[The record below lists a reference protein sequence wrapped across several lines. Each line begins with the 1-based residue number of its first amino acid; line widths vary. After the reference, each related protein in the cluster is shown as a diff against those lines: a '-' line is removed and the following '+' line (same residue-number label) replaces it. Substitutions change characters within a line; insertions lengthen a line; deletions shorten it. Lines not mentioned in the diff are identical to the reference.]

1 MQRVPGILT
10 TLAGMSD
17 GMSLKIMAGTRMKHT
32 SATSGG
38 GGASAVAGGGMA
50 ETTKGSGSRSGGGT
64 SPSSSS
70 IIRSSGTA
78 YEGSEG
84 VERRMHAAGIHQK
97 GQGERKFRFE
107 GDESGGEGGGGEV
120 EEEEEE
126 KCLEYLESDL
136 HLKRITSIQSLG
148 AGCIAT
154 IATVKQM
161 AGAILKNGIV
171 VILLKLLFSPGEEAR
186 ECRECAASAL
196 CLFAQGSSDGR
207 EEIVQRGGVKCLL
220 DVLAPIT
227 AENRKETREEKEKG
241 QYAHI

>member
-38 GGASAVAGGGMA
+38 GSGVSAAAGGGMA

-70 IIRSSGTA
+70 RIRSSGTA
-78 YEGSEG
+78 YEGPEG
-84 VERRMHAAGIHQK
+84 VERRMHVAGIHRK
-97 GQGERKFRFE
+97 GKGERKFRFE
-107 GDESGGEGGGGEV
+107 GDESGEGGGGEV

-136 HLKRITSIQSLG
+136 HLKHITSIQSLG

-207 EEIVQRGGVKCLL
+207 EEIFQRGKDMLFLFLFFFFPSIFCFLYFFYTFL
-220 DVLAPIT
+220 T
-227 AENRKETREEKEKG
+227 
-241 QYAHI
+241 H